1 MSTKVQILTAE
12 EQALEAME
20 AQLQHLRDLLDL
32 DESGSFGFQVLTS
45 LALLA
50 HTYKY

>member
-1 MSTKVQILTAE
+1 MS
-12 EQALEAME
+12 
-20 AQLQHLRDLLDL
+20 AQLQHLRELLDM

-50 HTYKY
+50 QKYKY